1 MRYRFI
7 RFPGGKF
14 KALTLSYD
22 DGCLYD
28 TKLVEIANKHGLKV
42 TLNINSNMIAENEN
56 ESRLTAKK
64 IKEITESGGHEIAVH
79 GANHI
84 ALAKATLVDGIN
96 DVLECRKS
104 LERTFGGIIRGM
116 AYADSGIK
124 VSTSGVSKDEI
135 KNYLKSL
142 GIAYARTLGG
152 DNDSFQL
159 PTDFYEWMPTAHHE
173 NPNLKNYLDKFLN
186 AEMPEYIASRT
197 PLLFYLWGH
206 SYEFNAN
213 NNWDLLEDFCQ
224 KAGAHDDIWYATN
237 IEICDYINAYRKLQ
251 FNIDNTVVYNPTTTD
266 IWFEID
272 GKTVC
277 VKSNQMKSL

>member
-7 RFPGGKF
+7 RFPEGKF

-28 TKLVEIANKHGLKV
+28 TKLVEIANKYGLKV

-56 ESRLTAKK
+56 EWHLTAKK

-116 AYADSGIK
+116 AYADSGIR

-159 PTDFYEWMPTAHHE
+159 LTDFYEWMPTAHHE
-173 NPNLKNYLDKFLN
+173 NPNLINYLDKFLN
-186 AEMPEYIASRT
+186 SEMPEYIASRT

-206 SYEFNAN
+206 SFEFNAN

-237 IEICDYINAYRKLQ
+237 IEIFDYINAYRKLQ
-251 FNIDNTVVYNPTTTD
+251 FNVDNTVVYNPTTTD

>member
-7 RFPGGKF
+7 RFPEGKF

-28 TKLVEIANKHGLKV
+28 TKLVEIANKYGLKV

-116 AYADSGIK
+116 AYADSGIR

-159 PTDFYEWMPTAHHE
+159 PTDFYEWMPTADHE
-173 NPNLKNYLDKFLN
+173 NPNLINYLDKFLN

-237 IEICDYINAYRKLQ
+237 IEIFDYINAYRKLQ
-251 FNIDNTVVYNPTTTD
+251 FNVDNTVVYNPTTTD

-277 VKSNQMKSL
+277 VKSSQMKSL

>member
-56 ESRLTAKK
+56 EWHLTAKK

-116 AYADSGIK
+116 AYADSGIR
-124 VSTSGVSKDEI
+124 VSSSGVSKDEI

-152 DNDSFQL
+152 DNDLFQL

>member
-116 AYADSGIK
+116 AYADSGIM

-173 NPNLKNYLDKFLN
+173 NPNLKNYFARCK
-186 AEMPEYIASRT
+186 M
-197 PLLFYLWGH
+197 
-206 SYEFNAN
+206 
-213 NNWDLLEDFCQ
+213 
-224 KAGAHDDIWYATN
+224 
-237 IEICDYINAYRKLQ
+237 KL
-251 FNIDNTVVYNPTTTD
+251 
-266 IWFEID
+266 
-272 GKTVC
+272 K
-277 VKSNQMKSL
+277 